1 MLERHFISLGA
12 GVQSTAMLLL
22 AEEGE
27 ITPKPEAAIF
37 SDTQW
42 EPQSVY
48 NTLDWLEATVSI
60 PIHRVTSGN
69 LRENSLNGVSASG
82 HRARDGSGF
91 QSMPLFTDGKKMS
104 HRTCT
109 SEYKIKPLERKVREL
124 CGVGYGKR
132 FPVKEQKIVQW
143 VGISWDELTRMRTD
157 PRPYAELRYP
167 LVDMQWTRSKCLTFL
182 QDRYPGM
189 PPPGK
194 SACIACPYHNR
205 EGWARI
211 KADPELWADAVDFD
225 EKVRHVG
232 RLVSYVHSSGKP
244 LTEVNLDDPNKDQ
257 ISFLDECEGM
267 CGL

>member
-48 NTLDWLEATVSI
+48 NTLDWLDEAVSI
-60 PIHRVTSGN
+60 PIHRVTAGN
-69 LRENSLNGVSASG
+69 LRENSLKGVASSG
-82 HRARDGSGF
+82 HRASDGSGF
-91 QSMPLFTDGKKMS
+91 QSMPLFTDGSRMS
-104 HRTCT
+104 RRTCT
-109 SEYKIKPLERKVREL
+109 FEYKIKPLERKVREL

-143 VGISWDELTRMRTD
+143 VGISWDELTRMRID
-157 PRPYAELRYP
+157 PRAYAELRYP

-182 QDRYPGM
+182 QNRYPGM
-189 PPPGK
+189 PPPENQHASHVHTTTEKDGPGSRQTPNYGQTRSTLTK
-194 SACIACPYHNR
+194 RSDT
-205 EGWARI
+205 WA
-211 KADPELWADAVDFD
+211 
-225 EKVRHVG
+225 G
-232 RLVSYVHSSGKP
+232 
-244 LTEVNLDDPNKDQ
+244 
-257 ISFLDECEGM
+257 SFLTSTA
-267 CGL
+267 LANHLQRSTLRTLTRTRYLS

>member
-27 ITPKPEAAIF
+27 ITPKPEAAVF

-48 NTLDWLEATVSI
+48 NTLDWIEETVSI
-60 PIHRVTSGN
+60 PIHRVTAGN
-69 LRENSLNGVSASG
+69 LRENSLNGISHNG
-82 HRARDGSGF
+82 YRAKDGSGF
-91 QSMPLFTDGKKMS
+91 QSMPLFVGRNLMK
-104 HRTCT
+104 RRVCT
-109 SEYKIKPLERKVREL
+109 SEYKIRPLERKVREL
-124 CGVGYGKR
+124 CGVGFGKR

-143 VGISWDELTRMRTD
+143 VGISWDELTRMRID

-167 LVDMQWTRSKCLTFL
+167 LVEIRWTRTQCLDFL
-182 QDRYPGM
+182 KDRYPEIKF
-189 PPPGK
+189 GK
-194 SACIACPYHNR
+194 SACVGCPYHSR
-205 EGWARI
+205 KDWKRI
-211 KADPELWADAVDFD
+211 KDDPELWADAVDFD
-225 EKVRHVG
+225 KRIRNVG
-232 RLVSYVHSSGKP
+232 IKTAYVHSSGKP
-244 LTEVNLDDPNKDQ
+244 LTEVNLEDPHKDQ